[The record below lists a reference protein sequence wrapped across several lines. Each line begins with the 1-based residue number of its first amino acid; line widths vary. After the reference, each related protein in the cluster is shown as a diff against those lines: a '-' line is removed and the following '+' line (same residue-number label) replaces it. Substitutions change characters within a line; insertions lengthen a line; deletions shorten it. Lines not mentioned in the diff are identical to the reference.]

1 MKTFLFAGFSEC
13 KRRVRVR
20 YANDGSRVKTL
31 ERTGHTDINMFSLPG
46 PMTKLEAVEW
56 LIAGHF
62 DGGDAEIAAV
72 FADEL
77 ARLEKDAGVEPT
89 VLAAEE
95 PNEVEETEEVE
106 EDNEV
111 EETEELEDVA

>member
-46 PMTKLEAVEW
+46 PMTKLEAVDW

-62 DGGDAEIAAV
+62 AGGDESIAAV
-72 FADEL
+72 LADEQ
-77 ARLEKDAGVEPT
+77 ARLQKAAGIEPT
-89 VLAAEE
+89 VLAVEE
-95 PNEVEETEEVE
+95 PEEVE
-106 EDNEV
+106 ELEV
-111 EETEELEDVA
+111 EELEDVA

>member
-62 DGGDAEIAAV
+62 DGGDASIAAV
-72 FADEL
+72 LADEQ
-77 ARLEKDAGVEPT
+77 ARLQKAAGIEPT

-95 PNEVEETEEVE
+95 PEEVEEDEVEE

-111 EETEELEDVA
+111 EELEDVA